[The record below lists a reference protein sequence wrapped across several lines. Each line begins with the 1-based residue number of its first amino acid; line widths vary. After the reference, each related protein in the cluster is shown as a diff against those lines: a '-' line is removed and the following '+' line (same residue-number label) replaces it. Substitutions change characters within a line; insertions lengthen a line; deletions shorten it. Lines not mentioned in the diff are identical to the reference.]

1 MRVTNPSEN
10 NQIWQDLETHAR
22 RFSAL
27 DLNRLLADTKRFANS
42 HLQVEHLLVDWSRQ
56 LVDQPIQNSLDQLAA
71 NSRVHQFLLSMNR
84 GDLVNNTESRAAT
97 HVEQRSLHASDES
110 RQSMFKIAEEIRNGS
125 LHGHSGKSFTDVV
138 NVGIGGSHLGPELVY
153 RALAQK
159 QGPCVHFLT
168 NTHPAARR
176 AILDA
181 LDPNSTL
188 FIIASKSY
196 GTFETLDN
204 ARFIQQWMKERV
216 SPDAELRNH
225 YIHVTSNPEQIT
237 NNETVLR
244 VPSSIGGRFS
254 IWSAMGLSIAI
265 AFGIDVY
272 QDLLAGARSIDSHVL
287 ETTDVAHNLAI
298 KLALLA
304 VWNTNVLET
313 ESHLILPYDPRLQ
326 LLPAYLQQ
334 LEMESNGKSTSRDG
348 EPIDRHTSPI
358 VWGGVGT
365 DGQHAYHQL
374 LHQGTRKYSADIIV
388 THSAS
393 SQNDNSNPEDW
404 ILANAVAQ
412 STVMFAGNHVSSDQ
426 QFKNIEGRHGSTI
439 FVLNELSAF
448 NLGALIALYEHKV
461 ACLGHLWNV
470 NSFDQWGV
478 EAGKRLADDVYEF
491 LHHGEAQN
499 VPTTT
504 AELLNKIKR
513 V

>member
-1 MRVTNPSEN
+1 MTNPSEN
-10 NQIWQDLETHAR
+10 SQVWQDLETHAR
-22 RFSAL
+22 RFSDF
-27 DLNRLLADTKRFANS
+27 DLNRLLADTKRFSSS

-56 LVDQPIQNSLDQLAA
+56 LVDQPIQNSLDQLAV
-71 NSRVHQFLLSMNR
+71 NSRVHQFLLSMSR
-84 GDLVNNTESRAAT
+84 GDLVNKTESRAAS
-97 HVEQRSLHASDES
+97 HVEQRSLHASDPS
-110 RQSMFKIAEEIRNGS
+110 LQPMFNIADRIRNGT
-125 LHGHSGKSFTDVV
+125 LCGHSGKPFSDVV

-153 RALAQK
+153 RALVQRH
-159 QGPCVHFLT
+159 GPRLHFLT
-168 NTHPAARR
+168 NTHSAARSEV
-176 AILDA
+176 LDR
-181 LDPNSTL
+181 LNPDSTL

-204 ARFIQQWMKERV
+204 ARYIRQWMNERV
-216 SPDAELRNH
+216 SPDADFRNH
-225 YIHVTSNPEQIT
+225 FIHVTSNPEQIP
-237 NNETVLR
+237 NNETVLL

-254 IWSAMGLSIAI
+254 IWSAMGFAIAI

-272 QDLLAGARSIDSHVL
+272 QDLLAGARSMDIHVL
-287 ETTDVAHNLAI
+287 ETSDIAHNLAI

-304 VWNTNVLET
+304 LWNTNVLKT
-313 ESHLILPYDPRLQ
+313 ESHLILTYDPRLQ

-334 LEMESNGKSTSRDG
+334 LEMESNGKSTSRDD

-358 VWGGVGT
+358 VWGGVET

-393 SQNDNSNPEDW
+393 SQNDSSNTEDW

-412 STVMFAGNHVSSDQ
+412 STVMFAGNQVSSDQ
-426 QFKNIEGRHGSTI
+426 RFKHIEGRHGSTI
-439 FVLNELSAF
+439 FVLNELNAF

-461 ACLGHLWNV
+461 ACLGHLWNI

-478 EAGKRLADDVYEF
+478 EAGKRLAVDVYGF
-491 LHHGEAQN
+491 LHHGEVQN
-499 VPTTT
+499 IPPVT
-504 AELLNKIKR
+504 AALLNKIKK

>member
-1 MRVTNPSEN
+1 MTNRSDN
-10 NQIWQDLETHAR
+10 NQIWQDLETHAC
-22 RFSAL
+22 RFSDL
-27 DLNRLLADTKRFANS
+27 DLNRLLADTKRFTNS

-56 LVDQPIQNSLDQLAA
+56 LVDQSIQDSLDQLAT
-71 NSRVHQFLLSMNR
+71 NSRVHQFLLSMCR
-84 GDLVNNTESRAAT
+84 GDLVNKTESRAAT
-97 HVEQRSLHASDES
+97 HVEQRSLHASD
-110 RQSMFKIAEEIRNGS
+110 QSLQPMFKFAEQIRNGT
-125 LHGHSGKSFTDVV
+125 LRGHSGKSFTDVV

-153 RALAQK
+153 RALVQR
-159 QGPCVHFLT
+159 QGPRLHFLT
-168 NTHPAARR
+168 NTHPAARSE
-176 AILDA
+176 ILDG
-181 LDPNSTL
+181 LDPDSTL

-204 ARFIQQWMKERV
+204 AGYIRQWMIERV
-216 SPDAELRNH
+216 PPNADLGNH
-225 YIHVTSNPEQIT
+225 FIHVTSNPEHIT

-254 IWSAMGLSIAI
+254 IWSAMGLAIAI

-272 QDLLAGARSIDSHVL
+272 QDLLAGARSMDIHVL
-287 ETTDVAHNLAI
+287 EASDIAHNLAI

-304 VWNTNVLET
+304 VWNTNVIKT

-334 LEMESNGKSTSRDG
+334 LEMESNGKSISRDG
-348 EPIDRHTSPI
+348 EPINQHTSPI
-358 VWGGVGT
+358 VWGGVET

-393 SQNDNSNPEDW
+393 SQNDYSNTEDW

-412 STVMFAGNHVSSDQ
+412 STVMFTGNHVSSEQ
-426 QFKNIEGRHGSTI
+426 RFKNIKGRHGSTI
-439 FVLNELSAF
+439 FVLNELNAF
-448 NLGALIALYEHKV
+448 NLGALISLYDHKV

-478 EAGKRLADDVYEF
+478 EAGKRLADDVYGF

-499 VPTTT
+499 VPPAT
-504 AELLNKIKR
+504 AALLNKIKKA
-513 V
+513 